1 MPENRIGALLNSEQH
16 AEDDAIAKLTRLQDV
31 YGAESRAAE
40 VVAEKALIG
49 HFRYN
54 PGLGWLEWNGKHW
67 DTDDVVEPRVIETVR
82 QCVDALEREYRVN
95 STVTVTELDAVR
107 EAVLKRL
114 TPEQRVGPRGGAR
127 TSDQLVEEHATDEER
142 ARCDRAREIEPGAA
156 EQAEI
161 WLNLLSSGKISSLVK
176 LCRGMDGIV
185 TRAASSTRTTTSK
198 TVTTGS

>member
-1 MPENRIGALLNSEQH
+1 MPENRIDALLNSEQH